1 MYFTLFPSRNKIL
14 LLIYTYFF
22 PLGFDHLIS
31 GFLHELSILNI
42 VYEDILVNLR
52 PQVMVFG

>member
-1 MYFTLFPSRNKIL
+1 MSVDL

-22 PLGFDHLIS
+22 PLGFVHLIS

-42 VYEDILVNLR
+42 VYEDILDKLDI
-52 PQVMVFG
+52 PGGDE

>member
-1 MYFTLFPSRNKIL
+1 MSVDL

-42 VYEDILVNLR
+42 VYEDILVNFR